1 VINIGIIGTGFIGH
15 EHARAISLAGG
26 AVRLIAAADV
36 DSSKLSRFCDSSD
49 VDRSYSDAGQL
60 IRDPE
65 VELVVITTPPTAH
78 EELVVAALE
87 NGKYVFCEKP
97 LAHSLA
103 SAARVAQAESR
114 HPGRL
119 AVSYQMRYEPSYRR
133 LVWLCANGWIGHITS
148 AIVERHSYIP
158 HANVG
163 RDGWWGSWKVSGGGV
178 LLTQLIHEMDIL
190 LLIMGRPSSVAARMD
205 TRYTAIESEDYV
217 DAILH
222 FESGATARCIASVN
236 SGRNSSCFKIRGS
249 DGSIALPR
257 SLEVNDPK
265 RFRSALDAVNRALPE
280 TRLPSSSLFNR
291 GLRFV
296 GRKLGT
302 QAKPSVTP
310 HGYLYQEIARSI
322 ERRRPLPIPPSEA
335 VRSLELCFAAYES
348 AITGE
353 AVKFPLS
360 PSSLVYEGVRKQ
372 DYDARKSK
380 GRPLQ
385 SQPSRNIRTSN
396 WGSRVRIGLIGLDT
410 SHATSFASILH
421 DPDNAFH
428 IPGARVVAAYP
439 GGSND
444 MPISIS
450 RVAGFTNELKHKYGI
465 PIVDT
470 PEDVADVSDIVC
482 ILASDGR
489 SHPALLEAVAGR
501 CSAAFID
508 KPFAISTSD
517 ARRMFADAESTR
529 TCIFAT
535 SAFRYADG
543 LMSALQSIRASG
555 ERIKTCTVRYW
566 LQIQETQGRYFWY
579 GIHASE
585 MLLTIM
591 GKGASAVEVAEL
603 SDRDAMTVWHEDGRQ
618 SSLIG
623 SKIDGTFSVS
633 IETGTRT
640 LEIDLGPSNSSLAA
654 RVLAAAL
661 DVLTDGG
668 FPKMWSATQAGSVC
682 GGRSGYG
689 FDPDHSETLEV
700 IGLLEAAQRSFVSK
714 QRSGVAGTKAL
725 QSI

>member
-1 VINIGIIGTGFIGH
+1 MIKIGIIGTGLIGH

-36 DSSKLSRFCDSSD
+36 DSSRLASFCDSSD
-49 VDRSYSDAGQL
+49 VARSYSDAGQL

-65 VELVVITTPPTAH
+65 IELVVITTPPIAH

-103 SAARVAQAESR
+103 SAARIAKAESR

-133 LVWLCANGWIGHITS
+133 LVWLCANGWIGRVTS
-148 AIVERHSYIP
+148 AIVERHSYVP

-163 RDGWWGSWKVSGGGV
+163 RDGWWGSWKIAGGGV
-178 LLTQLIHEMDIL
+178 LLTQLIHEMDLL
-190 LLIMGRPSSVAARMD
+190 LLIMGCPSSVVARMD

-217 DAILH
+217 EAIFH
-222 FESGATARCIASVN
+222 FESGATARCVASVN
-236 SGRNSSCFKIRGS
+236 SARSSGCFKICGS
-249 DGSIALPR
+249 NGSIALPW
-257 SLEVNDPK
+257 SLDLNDPNLVS
-265 RFRSALDAVNRALPE
+265 RALAAVDGALPE
-280 TRLPSSSLFNR
+280 TRSPSSSPVNR

-296 GRKLGT
+296 GRKLGIH
-302 QAKPSVTP
+302 AKPSLTP
-310 HGYLYQEIARSI
+310 HAYLYQEVAGRI
-322 ERRRPLPIPPSEA
+322 EHRQPLAVSASEA
-335 VRSLELCFAAYES
+335 IRSLELCFAAYES

-353 AVKFPLS
+353 TVKFPLS
-360 PSSLVYEGVRKQ
+360 SNSLVYEGVRKQ

-385 SQPSRNIRTSN
+385 SQPSRNIRTSS
-396 WGSRVRIGLIGLDT
+396 WGNRVRIGFVGLDT

-450 RVAGFTNELKHKYGI
+450 RVAGFTNELKHKYRI

-489 SHPALLEAVAGR
+489 SHPALVEAVAER
-501 CSAAFID
+501 CRAVFID

-517 ARRMFADAESTR
+517 ARRMFAAAESTGTR
-529 TCIFAT
+529 IFTT

-543 LMSALQSIRASG
+543 LISALKSIRASG

-579 GIHASE
+579 GIHGSE

-603 SDRDAMTVWHEDGRQ
+603 SDQDAMTVWHEDGRQ

-623 SKIDGTFSVS
+623 SKINGTFSVS

-640 LEIDLGPSNSSLAA
+640 SEIDLGPSNSSLAA
-654 RVLAAAL
+654 RVLASAL

-668 FPKMWSATQAGSVC
+668 FPKLWSATQAGSVC

-714 QRSGVAGTKAL
+714 QRTGVAGTEVLK
-725 QSI
+725 SI